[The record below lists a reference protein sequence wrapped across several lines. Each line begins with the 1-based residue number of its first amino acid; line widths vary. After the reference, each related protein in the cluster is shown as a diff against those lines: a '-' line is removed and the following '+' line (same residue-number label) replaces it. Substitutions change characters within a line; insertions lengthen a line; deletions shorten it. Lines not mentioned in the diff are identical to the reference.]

1 MIKNFLLIIAGII
14 FLGILFRSFG
24 SKKSSV
30 IVANSEEKVISSPS
44 LSPTTIPKIS
54 HSDEVQVIKGV
65 YEEEGFSPYRFKV
78 KAGIPVRLEVLAK
91 IDGFGCMGSIMIPD
105 LSEDI
110 QGFKAGQTNIFEVTP
125 PTPGEYLVTCAMG
138 IPHAVIE
145 AI

>member
-1 MIKNFLLIIAGII
+1 M
-14 FLGILFRSFG
+14 
-24 SKKSSV
+24 
-30 IVANSEEKVISSPS
+30 IVANSEEKVISSASPS
-44 LSPTTIPKIS
+44 PAATPKIS
-54 HSDEVQVIKGV
+54 PPDEVQVIRGV

-105 LSEDI
+105 LSDDI
-110 QGFKAGQTNIFEVTP
+110 QGFKAGQTNVFEVTP
-125 PTPGEYLVTCAMG
+125 PKPGEYLITCAMG